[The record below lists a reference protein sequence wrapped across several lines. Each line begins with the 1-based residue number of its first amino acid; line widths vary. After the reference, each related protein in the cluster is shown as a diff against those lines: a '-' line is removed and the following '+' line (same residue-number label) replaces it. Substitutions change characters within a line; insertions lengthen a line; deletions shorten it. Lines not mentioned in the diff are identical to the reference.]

1 MTSRV
6 ITRPAEEID
15 APYVTACEYRGGW
28 DLWVEFNNGASAVV
42 DMSYLKNHPRFP
54 VKHRHFRKPEVTLG
68 SVGWGG
74 EDDGLVI
81 SPDDLYIRAGF
92 ATSEEMFPDPDTENF
107 AMPKSVKDA
116 DNGESIFVEFGDGTA
131 GYLKVTASLFSGAE
145 YPLSENSSN
154 PAASKLAPWGDI
166 LWHGTTELCSDCVKE
181 ALLAEKNGSLRSVN
195 HVKSCIQ
202 T

>member
-92 ATSEEMFPDPDTENF
+92 ATSEEMFPEPDAENF

-116 DNGESIFVEFGDGTA
+116 DNGKSIFVEFGDGTA
-131 GYLKVTASLFSGAE
+131 GYLKVTASLFLARNIRCLKTTRTLRLASWLLGAIFCGM
-145 YPLSENSSN
+145 
-154 PAASKLAPWGDI
+154 APR
-166 LWHGTTELCSDCVKE
+166 SY
-181 ALLAEKNGSLRSVN
+181 ALIA
-195 HVKSCIQ
+195 
-202 T
+202 